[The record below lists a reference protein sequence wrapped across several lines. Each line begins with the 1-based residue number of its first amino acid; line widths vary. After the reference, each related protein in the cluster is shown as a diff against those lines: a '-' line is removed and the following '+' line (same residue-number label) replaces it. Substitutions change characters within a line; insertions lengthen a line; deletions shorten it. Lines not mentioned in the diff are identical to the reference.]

1 MRKPVSLLRREKKK
15 KQKLD
20 HFPEKSKEDIQQTP
34 LPHDEE
40 KSWDDK
46 SWIPSKVLDTP
57 ISPKYT
63 DKFALQG
70 HFGASTSSSAIIEEE
85 DYEISIEPLRE
96 MFSDVLEKY
105 NLMDDQ
111 GRMEEEIKDS
121 EYNQE
126 SDDEYLDQQQQEQVL
141 SKKKLRKLSQIPVSQ
156 LKQSAKY
163 PEVVEWEDS
172 TAKDPFFLVRLKCIR
187 NTIPVP
193 KHWSRKRRYLAGKRG
208 FVKPPYE
215 LPDFLKGLGIT
226 EKRQEMLSMDAKKSQ
241 KVKAREKV
249 HPKLGRLP
257 LDFQKLYDA
266 FFKHQT
272 KPRLTLY
279 GDLYFEG
286 KETQGK
292 IRDRRPGFI
301 SDELRSALG
310 MGPLSPPPWLFAM
323 QRLGAPPSYP
333 LLRIPGV
340 NAPIPPGTQW
350 GYHPG
355 GWGKPPASTSDSDA
369 FLTGLD
375 SFLTTEHVPK
385 QKEPWGE
392 LEPEA
397 DDQENPEGSLD

>member
-1 MRKPVSLLRREKKK
+1 M
-15 KQKLD
+15 
-20 HFPEKSKEDIQQTP
+20 
-34 LPHDEE
+34 
-40 KSWDDK
+40 
-46 SWIPSKVLDTP
+46 DTP
-57 ISPKYT
+57 ISPKYI
-63 DKFALQG
+63 DKFALKNY
-70 HFGASTSSSAIIEEE
+70 FGASTSSDVVIEDEE
-85 DYEISIEPLRE
+85 HEISLEPLRE
-96 MFSDVLEKY
+96 MFGDVLERY

-111 GRMEEEIKDS
+111 EQLEEESKDYENDQGS
-121 EYNQE
+121 AGE
-126 SDDEYLDQQQQEQVL
+126 SFDHQQQEQIL

-156 LKQSAKY
+156 LKQSARH

-172 TAKDPFFLVRLKCIR
+172 TAKDPIFLVKLKCIR
-187 NTIPVP
+187 NTIPIP

-226 EKRQEMLSMDAKKSQ
+226 EKRQEMLSADAKKSQ

-257 LDFQKLYDA
+257 LDYQKLYDS
-266 FFKHQT
+266 FFKNQT
-272 KPRLTLY
+272 KPRLTSY

-286 KETQGK
+286 KEIQGK

-301 SDELRSALG
+301 SDELRSSLG

-323 QRLGAPPSYP
+323 QRFGPPPSYP

-355 GWGKPPASTSDSDA
+355 GWGKPPASTSDSGT

-375 SFLTTEHVPK
+375 SFITTDHVPK

-392 LEPEA
+392 LEPEVE
-397 DDQENPEGSLD
+397 DQNPEGSTKDL